1 MEDDFAQN
9 QANIVDCDFILTARS
24 IIKVEAVK

>member
-1 MEDDFAQN
+1 MEDDFVQD
-9 QANIVDCDFILTARS
+9 QANIVDFTFILTARS